1 MDGLFKKTAL
11 IFLLLVVISCK
22 KDEKTISNNT
32 THDNLILEGKNLIRQ
47 NINVLIDSVIQFDV
61 PLLNQ
66 KNDPPRMT
74 IGLIDHIPTREISSN
89 AGRTD
94 WNNFVSFKLENK
106 DIKNFKSLYKLNLVK
121 SKNNNTNIVFVTFSE
136 FRIDGDNAYVAVK
149 KVRGIGMIN
158 NTYYFKKENGKWV
171 FTKKDTSNMG

>member
-1 MDGLFKKTAL
+1 MDGIFKKTAL
-11 IFLLLVVISCK
+11 FFLFLAVISCK
-22 KDEKTISNNT
+22 KDEKPILNNT
-32 THDNLILEGKNLIRQ
+32 HELLVLEGKNLIRQ

-61 PLLNQ
+61 RLLNE
-66 KNDPPRMT
+66 KNDPPKIT
-74 IGLIDHIPTREISSN
+74 IGLIDHIPQREISSN

-121 SKNNNTNIVFVTFSE
+121 SKNNSTDIVFVTFSE
-136 FRIDGDNAYVAVK
+136 LRIEGDNAYVAVK
-149 KVRGIGMIN
+149 KARGIGMIN
-158 NTYYFKKENGKWV
+158 NTYYFKKENGIWV